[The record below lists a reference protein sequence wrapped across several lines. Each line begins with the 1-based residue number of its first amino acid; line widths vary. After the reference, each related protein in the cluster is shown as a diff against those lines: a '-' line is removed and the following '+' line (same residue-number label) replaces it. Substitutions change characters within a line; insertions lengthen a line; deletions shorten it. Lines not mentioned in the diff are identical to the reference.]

1 MTNNDKLILYVW
13 HNFISHLLSVICF
26 LIDSSKI
33 AELTQQ
39 ITRKVILLLQHIDKN
54 VMSWNL
60 TTRSSAVTGGDVVG
74 ECGRLS
80 QLSFWAHY
88 NIAYLLTHLPT
99 CCAAKYCHL
108 LWYLLLL
115 FARLCRCRKVFGS
128 AIYYATG
135 EPVCISVC
143 PSLCPSHSWVTPKR
157 FKISKYALHHTIEG
171 CFFSWGQISPFQI

>member
-115 FARLCRCRKVFGS
+115 FARLCRCRKFLVAQRSKRGNLLCYGRVCLYVRLSVRHTRESRLNGS
-128 AIYYATG
+128 RYRNT
-135 EPVCISVC
+135 
-143 PSLCPSHSWVTPKR
+143 LCT
-157 FKISKYALHHTIEG
+157 TE
-171 CFFSWGQISPFQI
+171 